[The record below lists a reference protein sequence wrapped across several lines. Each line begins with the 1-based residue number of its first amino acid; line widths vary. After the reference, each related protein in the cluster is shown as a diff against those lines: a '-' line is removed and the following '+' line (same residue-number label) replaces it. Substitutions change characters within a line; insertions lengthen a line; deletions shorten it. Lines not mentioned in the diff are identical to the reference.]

1 MAPNSTTTD
10 VSTTVPTA
18 TTANLGMMSPVR
30 TIEEVEADIETKMMI
45 ALTEEDEA
53 EAKAELI
60 KFLKFYE
67 VDGSD

>member
-45 ALTEEDEA
+45 ALAEEDGA
-53 EAKAELI
+53 EANAELMNY
-60 KFLKFYE
+60 LKVYR
-67 VDGSD
+67 VDGSE